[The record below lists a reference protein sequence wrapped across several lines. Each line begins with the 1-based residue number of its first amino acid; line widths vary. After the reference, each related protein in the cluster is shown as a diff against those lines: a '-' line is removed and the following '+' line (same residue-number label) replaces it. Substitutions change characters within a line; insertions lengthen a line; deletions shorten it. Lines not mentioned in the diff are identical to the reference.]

1 MSKKVQLLFC
11 YGDSA
16 VGTFREIDMK
26 TGISIS
32 YGIPVNKREGI
43 LECVD
48 FFFKVRSFIFIQ
60 FQSSGIIENSDHR
73 KRVRPWEGLVVNTL
87 ESCDIMTS

>member
-16 VGTFREIDMK
+16 VRTFREIDMK

-43 LECVD
+43 LECGG
-48 FFFKVRSFIFIQ
+48 FFLKLDLSFLFLGVQ
-60 FQSSGIIENSDHR
+60 GSGIIENSDHR
-73 KRVRPWEGLVVNTL
+73 KRVRP
-87 ESCDIMTS
+87 

>member
-16 VGTFREIDMK
+16 VRTFREIDMK

-32 YGIPVNKREGI
+32 YGILVNKREGI
-43 LECVD
+43 LECGG
-48 FFFKVRSFIFIQ
+48 FFFKLDLSFSFSLGV
-60 FQSSGIIENSDHR
+60 QSSVIIENSDHR
-73 KRVRPWEGLVVNTL
+73 KPVRPWEGHLNRVIL
-87 ESCDIMTS
+87 

>member
-16 VGTFREIDMK
+16 VRTFREIDMK

-43 LECVD
+43 LECVG
-48 FFFKVRSFIFIQ
+48 FF
-60 FQSSGIIENSDHR
+60 
-73 KRVRPWEGLVVNTL
+73 
-87 ESCDIMTS
+87 

>member
-16 VGTFREIDMK
+16 VRTFREIDMK

-32 YGIPVNKREGI
+32 YGIPVNKTEGI
-43 LECVD
+43 LECVV
-48 FFFKVRSFIFIQ
+48 FFKLDLSFLFGLGV
-60 FQSSGIIENSDHR
+60 QSSGIIENSDDRHVLDPGR
-73 KRVRPWEGLVVNTL
+73 GSLLIHLNRVIL
-87 ESCDIMTS
+87 

>member
-16 VGTFREIDMK
+16 VRAFKEIDMK
-26 TGISIS
+26 TGISIP

-43 LECVD
+43 LECVG
-48 FFFKVRSFIFIQ
+48 FFKVRSFIFIQ
-60 FQSSGIIENSDHR
+60 FGSPKFWNNR
-73 KRVRPWEGLVVNTL
+73 KL
-87 ESCDIMTS
+87 